1 MSFPDALKQNGFV
14 CNSYYNERGQEQFYF
29 TRKIN
34 GGILCLLDIFGNWS
48 SYSAV
53 FLRENTIYELKP
65 IREDRLLETLES
77 EASLASFVDRLTKS
91 SHT

>member
-1 MSFPDALKQNGFV
+1 MSLPDALKQNGFV

-34 GGILCLLDIFGNWS
+34 GGILCLLDIFGWY
-48 SYSAV
+48 YSAV
-53 FLRENTIYELKP
+53 FIRENTKYEFKP
-65 IREDRLLETLES
+65 LREERLLEMLES